1 MTIGDERAFMRP
13 LRVVVA
19 DGGTTRSALLDL
31 ANDAGFDLVG
41 EAPTWDTVCDLV
53 ASRSADLV
61 LVSGGPDF
69 AQGLSVLIGE
79 VASVIIAPDAASAKD
94 YAECGAFAVLTA
106 QTEAEVLSAIATTA
120 TARAGDLR
128 AARQEAENLRG
139 MLETRKVVERAK
151 GVLMRRLGVSEE
163 AAYRKMQK
171 ASQDENR
178 KMRDIA
184 ESILSA
190 ERLYGADGVPEQPSP
205 EA

>member
-1 MTIGDERAFMRP
+1 MRP
-13 LRVVVA
+13 LRVVIA
-19 DGGTTRSALLDL
+19 DGGEGTRSAVIDL

-69 AQGLSVLIGE
+69 AQGLSVLVGE
-79 VASVIIAPDAASAKD
+79 IASVIIAPDAPSAKD
-94 YAECGAFAVLTA
+94 YVECGAFAVLTA
-106 QTEAEVLSAIATTA
+106 QTEAEVLAAIATTA

-151 GVLMRRLGVSEE
+151 GVLMRRLGVSED

-190 ERLYGADGVPEQPSP
+190 ERLYGADGDLEQPSP

>member
-1 MTIGDERAFMRP
+1 MRP
-13 LRVVVA
+13 LRVVIA
-19 DGGTTRSALLDL
+19 DGGGTSRSALLDL

-69 AQGLSVLIGE
+69 AQGLSILAGD
-79 VASVIIAPDAASAKD
+79 VASVIIAPDPSSAKE
-94 YAECGAFAVLTA
+94 YAECGAFAILTLQA
-106 QTEAEVLSAIATTA
+106 EPEVLAAIGITA

-128 AARQEAENLRG
+128 AARQEADNLRG

-151 GVLMRRLGVSEE
+151 GVLMRRLGVSEDV
-163 AAYRKMQK
+163 AYRRMQK

-184 ESILSA
+184 DSILSA
-190 ERLYGADGVPEQPSP
+190 ERLYGDGDGPEQPSP
-205 EA
+205 DA

>member
-1 MTIGDERAFMRP
+1 MRP
-13 LRVVVA
+13 LRVVIA
-19 DGGTTRSALLDL
+19 DGGETARAALLDL
-31 ANDAGFDLVG
+31 ANDAGFELVG
-41 EAPTWDTVCDLV
+41 EAPTWEAVSDLV

-61 LVSGGPDF
+61 LISGGPDF
-69 AQGLSVLIGE
+69 ADGLSILAGE
-79 VASVIIAPDAASAKD
+79 VATAIIAPDAPSAKE
-94 YAECGAFAVLTA
+94 YAECGAFVVLTP
-106 QTEAEVLSAIATTA
+106 QIEPEVLAAIGTTA
-120 TARAGDLR
+120 LARAADLR
-128 AARQEAENLRG
+128 AARQEADSLRG

-151 GVLMRRLGVSEE
+151 GVLMRRLGVTED

-190 ERLYGADGVPEQPSP
+190 ERLYGADADAEQPSP

>member
-1 MTIGDERAFMRP
+1 MRP
-13 LRVVVA
+13 LRVVIA
-19 DGGTTRSALLDL
+19 DGGQRTRSALIDL

-69 AQGLSVLIGE
+69 AQGLSILVGE
-79 VASVIIAPDAASAKD
+79 VASVIIAPDASSAKD

-106 QTEAEVLSAIATTA
+106 QTEPEVVSVIATTA

-151 GVLMRRLGVSEE
+151 GVLMRRLGVSED

-171 ASQDENR
+171 GSQDENR
-178 KMRDIA
+178 KMREIA

-190 ERLYGADGVPEQPSP
+190 ERLYGADADLEQPSP

>member
-1 MTIGDERAFMRP
+1 MRP
-13 LRVVVA
+13 LRVVLA
-19 DGGTTRSALLDL
+19 DGGEGTRSAVIDL

-79 VASVIIAPDAASAKD
+79 VASVIIAPDALSAKD

-106 QTEAEVLSAIATTA
+106 QTEPEVLAVIATTA

-151 GVLMRRLGVSEE
+151 GVLMRRLGVSED

-190 ERLYGADGVPEQPSP
+190 ERLYGADADLEQPSP